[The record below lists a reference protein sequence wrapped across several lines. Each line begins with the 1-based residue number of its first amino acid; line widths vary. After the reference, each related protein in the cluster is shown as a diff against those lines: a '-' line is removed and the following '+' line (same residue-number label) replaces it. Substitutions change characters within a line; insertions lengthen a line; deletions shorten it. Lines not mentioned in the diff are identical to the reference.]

1 MSNSNAVN
9 GKDEVY
15 EIFFARLIDVKGNDS
30 VSIKNDDSRKFQLYV
45 QR

>member
-15 EIFFARLIDVKGNDS
+15 EIFFARLIDVKGNDG
-30 VSIKNDDSRKFQLYV
+30 VSIKNDDR
-45 QR
+45 

>member
-15 EIFFARLIDVKGNDS
+15 EIFFARFIDVKRNDGL
-30 VSIKNDDSRKFQLYV
+30 SIKSDDSRKLHRYV

>member
-15 EIFFARLIDVKGNDS
+15 EIFFARLIDVKRNDGL
-30 VSIKNDDSRKFQLYV
+30 SIKSDDSRKLHRYV
-45 QR
+45 